1 MRLPPPDPD
10 SEGPNLTPVI
20 DVVFLLLIFFL
31 VATKFDEQ
39 ERLVSINLAEIFK
52 PEPMA
57 VGTKEVIINITKDGK
72 YFVGDQVLTEV
83 TLAEVLHGV
92 SISNPGQRNVQIRAD
107 QEVQFKHPLTV
118 MGLCKQEDLEY
129 RCTVLPRNN

>member
-10 SEGPNLTPVI
+10 SDGPNLTPVI

-31 VATKFDEQ
+31 VATKFDQQ

-57 VGTKEVIINITKDGK
+57 VGSKEVIINITKEGK
-72 YFVGDQVLTEV
+72 FFVGDQALTEV
-83 TLAEVLHGV
+83 TLADVLHGV
-92 SISNPGQRNVQIRAD
+92 AISNPGKRNVQIRAD

-129 RCTVLPRNN
+129 RCTVLPRNQ

>member
-10 SEGPNLTPVI
+10 SDGPNLTPVI

-31 VATKFDEQ
+31 VATKFDQQ

-57 VGTKEVIINITKDGK
+57 VGSKEVIINITKEGK
-72 YFVGDQVLTEV
+72 YFVGDQALTEV
-83 TLAEVLHGV
+83 TLADVLHGV
-92 SISNPGQRNVQIRAD
+92 AISNPGQRNVQIRAD

-129 RCTVLPRNN
+129 RCTVLPRNK

>member
-10 SEGPNLTPVI
+10 SDGPNLTPVI

-129 RCTVLPRNN
+129 RCTVLPRTN

>member
-10 SEGPNLTPVI
+10 SDGPNLTPVI
-20 DVVFLLLIFFL
+20 YVVFLLLIFFL
-31 VATKFDEQ
+31 VATKFDQQ

-57 VGTKEVIINITKDGK
+57 VGSKEVIINITKEGK
-72 YFVGDQVLTEV
+72 YFVGDQALTEV
-83 TLAEVLHGV
+83 TLADVLHGV
-92 SISNPGQRNVQIRAD
+92 AISNPGKRNVQIRAD

-129 RCTVLPRNN
+129 RCTVLPRNQ

>member
-1 MRLPPPDPD
+1 MRLPPAEHE

-31 VATKFDEQ
+31 VATKFDQQ

-57 VGTKEVIINITKDGK
+57 VGTKEVIVNITKEGR
-72 YFVGDQVLTEV
+72 YYIGNEPLSEV
-83 TLAEVLHGV
+83 NLADVLHGV
-92 SISNPGQRNVQIRAD
+92 AINNPGKRNIQIRAD
-107 QEVQFKHPLTV
+107 KEVQFKHPLTV
-118 MGLCKQEDLEY
+118 MGICKIEDLEY
-129 RCTVLPRNN
+129 RCTVMPKQN

>member
-10 SEGPNLTPVI
+10 SDGPNLTPVI

-31 VATKFDEQ
+31 VATKFDQQ

-57 VGTKEVIINITKDGK
+57 VGSKEVIINITKEGK
-72 YFVGDQVLTEV
+72 YFVGDQALTEA
-83 TLAEVLHGV
+83 TLADVLHGV
-92 SISNPGQRNVQIRAD
+92 AISNPGKRNVQIRAD

>member
-1 MRLPPPDPD
+1 MRLPPAEHE

-31 VATKFDEQ
+31 VATKFDQQ

-57 VGTKEVIINITKDGK
+57 VGTKEVIVNITKEGRSSTSQQDVAIPLLVGLRFRSTGVLRPTTPLMSDGARSEP
-72 YFVGDQVLTEV
+72 YRERRRAND
-83 TLAEVLHGV
+83 V
-92 SISNPGQRNVQIRAD
+92 S
-107 QEVQFKHPLTV
+107 
-118 MGLCKQEDLEY
+118 
-129 RCTVLPRNN
+129 

>member
-10 SEGPNLTPVI
+10 SDGPNLTPVI

-52 PEPMA
+52 PEPIA

-72 YFVGDQVLTEV
+72 YFVGDQALTEV
-83 TLAEVLHGV
+83 TLADVLHGV
-92 SISNPGQRNVQIRAD
+92 AISNPGRRNVQIRAD

-118 MGLCKQEDLEY
+118 MSLCKQEDLEY

>member
-10 SEGPNLTPVI
+10 SDGPNLTPVI

-31 VATKFDEQ
+31 VATKFDQQ

-57 VGTKEVIINITKDGK
+57 VGSKEVIINITKEGK
-72 YFVGDQVLTEV
+72 YFVGDQALTEV
-83 TLAEVLHGV
+83 TLADVLHGV
-92 SISNPGQRNVQIRAD
+92 AISNPGKRNVQIRAD